1 MLNASISHQNGEL
14 DEHLHIEALQKTYDG
29 RHNAVDGVSLTLRQ
43 GEFVTFLGPSG
54 SGKTSTLAMV
64 AGFEAPTAGEIRLR
78 GTALTGVPPHK
89 RNMGMV
95 FQNYA
100 LFPHMS
106 AVENVIFPLRM
117 RKVTA
122 ADAAAR
128 ARRVLDIVGLA
139 QHRDRLP
146 KQLSGGQQQ
155 RVALARALVF
165 EPEVLLLDE
174 PLSALDKNLREQMQL
189 EIKRLHTEF
198 GITSIF
204 VTHDQSEAMTMSDRI
219 AVFNAGRVEQ
229 FAPPMQ
235 VYAAPAT
242 HFVGSFVGESN
253 FFGVRRLD
261 PARGE
266 YACDSLGRTL
276 RAHSASDHAAG
287 KDAYMMVR
295 PESLRLL
302 EQADSAEQD
311 NVLDFQITGVVDY
324 GASLLLSGL
333 SGEVPVRIRVP
344 GARARALANGSRH
357 RIAWNAGD
365 AHIVPRI

>member
-1 MLNASISHQNGEL
+1 MLNTPVSRRDG
-14 DEHLHIEALQKTYDG
+14 DPDDHLHIDALRKTYDG
-29 RHNAVDGVSLTLRQ
+29 RQHAVDGVSLTLRQ

-64 AGFEAPTAGEIRLR
+64 AGFETPTSGEIRLR
-78 GTALTGVPPHK
+78 GAPLTGVPPHK

-106 AVENVIFPLRM
+106 AIENVAFPLRM
-117 RKVTA
+117 RKA
-122 ADAAAR
+122 AAAEAEAR
-128 ARRVLDIVGLA
+128 ARRALDVVGLG

-229 FAPPMQ
+229 FAPPMDI
-235 VYAAPAT
+235 YARPAT
-242 HFVGSFVGESN
+242 HFVGCFIGESN
-253 FFGVRRLD
+253 FFSVRCLD
-261 PARGE
+261 GARGE
-266 YACDSLGRTL
+266 YACDALGRTL
-276 RAHSASDHAAG
+276 HAPSASEHAQGA
-287 KDAYMMVR
+287 ACFMMVR

-302 EQADSAEQD
+302 GAADAAEQD
-311 NVLDFQITGVVDY
+311 NVLDFELTGIVDY
-324 GASLLLSGL
+324 GASLLLSGT
-333 SGEVPVRIRVP
+333 SGGLPVRVRVP
-344 GARARALANGSRH
+344 GAAARGLTKGSRH
-357 RIAWNAGD
+357 RVAWNIADG
-365 AHIVPRI
+365 HIVPHG